1 VHRYALRVIRPL
13 PFCLLAVHGIAQA
26 QSAAPADPTTLD
38 RVQVVA
44 TRVPTALARTP
55 AAVSVIEGDALDT
68 AGNGATLSEKL
79 AGVPGVL
86 ARTRQNW
93 AQDEQISIRGF
104 GTRASFGIRSVRL
117 YVDGIPA
124 TMPDGQGQVSHF
136 PLGDAQRIEVLR
148 GPFAALYGNGAGGVV
163 MLTTADGGEPGS
175 VGVQA
180 STGSFDTWRVGANLR
195 GASGDVDYA
204 IGASRFSTAGFRDHS
219 DATRT
224 GVDAKLRMPLGGG
237 RLTLLANGFDSPDV
251 RDPQGLTREQVDAD
265 PRQASAGALRFDT
278 RKTARQAQ
286 LGAVY
291 ERGGLHLLAYGGRRR
306 VEQVLSTPPEAQRSP
321 LSAGGWVDLDSPF
334 AGIDTRWTLHRD
346 VATRPLDVVLGL
358 DLEQQRQ
365 ARHGYENF
373 VGSRVGVRGA
383 LRQDQRDRVQ
393 SIDPYLQATWQ
404 VAPAWSVSGGVRASR
419 VTFASDDAYV
429 STTNPDDSGR
439 ERYSA
444 VSPVLGLTWRAAD
457 GLSLYA
463 SAGRGFETPTFNE
476 LGYRSDGGSG
486 PNFLLRPMRMR
497 NAELGA
503 RLSRAGLQGELA
515 AFESDTRDELVVN
528 TSVGGRTSFRNAGPT
543 RRRGVEAALRL
554 PLGEAWHFDASATW
568 LDAEFRSTFPACTGV
583 GCRAPVA
590 NVAAGTALPGVP
602 RRQAF
607 AQLRRGGATGLQLQ
621 LDAQHVGGVGATTA
635 GDVRTAGYTLLGA
648 SIGWRMQRDREQG
661 RVYLGIDNLL
671 DRRYVGSV
679 IVNDANG
686 RYFEPGAGRAL
697 TLGLEWNW
705 GD

>member
-1 VHRYALRVIRPL
+1 L
-13 PFCLLAVHGIAQA
+13 LLAMHGVARA
-26 QSAAPADPTTLD
+26 QSVAADPATLD

-55 AAVSVIEGDALDT
+55 AAVTVLDGDALDT

-86 ARTRQNW
+86 ARTRQNF

-136 PLGDAQRIEVLR
+136 PLDDAQRIEVLR

-163 MLTTADGGEPGS
+163 LLTTADGGAPTRAGL
-175 VGVQA
+175 QA
-180 STGSFDTWRVGANLR
+180 SVGSFDTWRAGANLR
-195 GASGDVDYA
+195 GAVGGVDYA
-204 IGASRFSTAGFRDHS
+204 VGASRFSTSGYRDHGA
-219 DATRT
+219 ATRSS
-224 GVDAKLRMPLGGG
+224 VDARLALSAGEG

-251 RDPQGLTREQVDAD
+251 RDPQGLTREQVAAN

-278 RKTARQAQ
+278 RKTARQSQ
-286 LGAVY
+286 LGAIY
-291 ERGGLHLLAYGGRRR
+291 ELGGLHVLAYGGRRR

-334 AGIDTRWTLHRD
+334 AGIDVRWTVHRD
-346 VATRPLDVVLGL
+346 IAARPLDVVLGL
-358 DLEQQRQ
+358 DVEAQRQ
-365 ARHGYENF
+365 ARRGYENF
-373 VGSRVGVRGA
+373 VGSAVGVRGA
-383 LRQDQRDRVQ
+383 LRQDQHDRVA
-393 SIDPYLQATWQ
+393 SVDPYLQATWQ
-404 VAPAWSVSGGVRASR
+404 FASAWDLAGGVRASR
-419 VTFASDDAYV
+419 VRFDSDDAYV
-429 STTNPDDSGR
+429 TAANPDDSGAVPYR
-439 ERYSA
+439 A

-503 RLSRAGLQGELA
+503 RLARDGLRAELA
-515 AFESDTRDELVVN
+515 AFESDTRDELAVN

-543 RRRGVEAALRL
+543 RRRGVEGALGL
-554 PLGEAWHFDASATW
+554 PLGDAWRFDASATW
-568 LDAEFRSTFPACTGV
+568 LDAEFRSTFPACVGP

-590 NVAAGTALPGVP
+590 DVAAGTPLPGVP
-602 RRQAF
+602 RMQAY
-607 AQLRRGGATGLQLQ
+607 ASLRRGGETGLQLQ
-621 LDAQHVGGVGATTA
+621 LDARHVGGVGATTA
-635 GDVRTAGYTLLGA
+635 GDVRTDGYTLVGA
-648 SIGWRMQRDREQG
+648 SIGWRVRRDREHG
-661 RVYLGIDNLL
+661 RVYLGVENLF
-671 DRRYVGSV
+671 DCRYVGSV

-697 TLGLEWNW
+697 TLGAEWHW